1 MNDHDRDNL
10 NFLLTA
16 SRATMREWHEQA
28 SQDDY
33 DYAMEL
39 LQQAM
44 TELAVQELEM
54 LDQTADQ
61 DVSQAR
67 TLLTKFQL

>member
-1 MNDHDRDNL
+1 MNDHDRENL

-16 SRATMREWHEQA
+16 SRATMLEWHEQA

-44 TELAVQELEM
+44 TELAVHELEV

-67 TLLTKFQL
+67 ALLAKFQL